1 MPSPLEESLFR
12 TLAYFAYFQFP
23 LTTMELWKWCDV
35 PEASVAAIEECL
47 LLSEWLRGK
56 GTRSSEGFFA
66 IGDAEQWRTE
76 RIHRVTDALRKSR
89 RAEQFVQFAS
99 WLPWVKMVAVC
110 NSLAF
115 SFTNDESDIDLFI
128 VTQRGRIWSTR
139 LMLTGALALM
149 RARPGER
156 AKDPL
161 CLSFFATEDCLDL
174 SQVKI
179 GPQDPYLM
187 FWIATLSPVLD
198 RNETFAKFRAANG
211 WIRQNVP
218 RAHCVIRP
226 QSYGVRSSSKL
237 PNIAFFERVAERMQ
251 RSRFPLSLRNMMNA
265 DSRVVVT
272 DSMLKFHHNDR
283 RAEILKAYET
293 MVS

>member
-12 TLAYFAYFQFP
+12 TLAYFAYFQYP
-23 LTTMELWKWCDV
+23 LTVMELWKWCGAT
-35 PEASVAAIEECL
+35 EMSVLEIDETL
-47 LLSEWLRGK
+47 LSSEWLREK
-56 GTRSSEGFFA
+56 GMQSDKGFFG
-66 IGDAEQWRTE
+66 IGDVTVWRKE

-89 RAEQFVQFAS
+89 RAERFVKFAA
-99 WLPWVKMVAVC
+99 WLPWVKLIAVC

-115 SFTNDESDIDLFI
+115 SFTNNESDVDLFI
-128 VTQRGRIWSTR
+128 VVQRGRIWSTR
-139 LMLTGALALM
+139 LILTGALAFM

-161 CLSFFATEDCLDL
+161 CLSFFAAEDCLDL
-174 SQVKI
+174 SSVKI
-179 GPQDPYLM
+179 GPEDPYLM
-187 FWIATLSPVLD
+187 YWIATLAPILD
-198 RNETFAKFRAANG
+198 RSETFAKFHAANG
-211 WIRQNVP
+211 WIRPTIP
-218 RAHCVIRP
+218 RAHRVLRAKP
-226 QSYGVRSSSKL
+226 YTVHVSSVL
-237 PNIAFFERVAERMQ
+237 PNISCFERMAERMQ
-251 RSRFPLSLRNMMNA
+251 RSRFPELLRSMMNV